1 MLAMFGGTFDP
12 IHNAHLT
19 VAREAHKALGGELR
33 MVPAQVPPHRDQPQA
48 SPEHRLAMLRLAV
61 KDTPGLLVD
70 EREIQRSGPSYSFD
84 TLCELRREVGATS
97 PLVLVLGADAFAHF
111 DSWFRWRDIFKVA
124 HVLVL
129 TRPRAPSRGSWT
141 NDLEGYV
148 RPRIVPRATQLR
160 QRAAGMIAS
169 LGVTPL
175 LVSASDVRAKLAAGE
190 AVDTLLP
197 KPVLDY
203 IVKHKLYRG

>member
-12 IHNAHLT
+12 IHIAHLT

-33 MVPAQVPPHRDQPQA
+33 MVPAQVPPHRDQPAA
-48 SPEHRLAMLRLAV
+48 SPEQRLAMLKLAV
-61 KDTPGLLVD
+61 QDSPGLVVD
-70 EREIQRSGPSYSFD
+70 EREINRAGPSYSFD
-84 TLCELRREVGATS
+84 TLCEFRREIGAAS
-97 PLVLVLGADAFAHF
+97 PLVLVVGADAFAHF

-129 TRPRAPSRGSWT
+129 TRPKAPSRGTWT
-141 NDLEGYV
+141 NDLEGFV
-148 RPRIVPRATQLR
+148 RPRIVPRAVQLR

-169 LGVTPL
+169 LGVTPM
-175 LVSASDVRAKLAAGE
+175 LVSASDVRQKLAAGE
-190 AVDTLLP
+190 PVDTLLT

-203 IVKHKLYRG
+203 ITKNKLYKP

>member
-19 VAREAHKALGGELR
+19 VAREAHKALGGQLR
-33 MVPAQVPPHRDQPQA
+33 MVPAQVPPHRDQPVA
-48 SPEHRLAMLRLAV
+48 SPEQRLAMLKLAV
-61 KDTPGLLVD
+61 AEHPGLAVD
-70 EREIQRSGPSYSFD
+70 ERELQRSGPSYSFD
-84 TLCELRREVGATS
+84 TLCELRREVGAAS

-148 RPRIVPRATQLR
+148 RPRIVARATMLR

-175 LVSASDVRAKLAAGE
+175 LVSASDIRAKLAAGE
-190 AVDTLLP
+190 SVEGLLP
-197 KPVLDY
+197 KPVLAY
-203 IVKHKLYRG
+203 IEQHKLYR